1 MYGSSIV
8 LPVVY
13 FDHIIEWNEIGY
25 ISTHLLFW
33 IKCLNCFGLLFY
45 EHWMYT
51 TIANKK
57 SASYERNH
65 DYTKQ
70 FDWTYD
76 LNCNLY
82 NCYTKAKEN
91 PAIRYMKYMK

>member
-1 MYGSSIV
+1 
-8 LPVVY
+8 
-13 FDHIIEWNEIGY
+13 
-25 ISTHLLFW
+25 
-33 IKCLNCFGLLFY
+33 
-45 EHWMYT
+45 MYT

-65 DYTKQ
+65 NYTKQ

-91 PAIRYMKYMK
+91 HAIRYMKCMK